1 MKKAVIILTL
11 TSLVY
16 TSCENSNNSTK
27 EKELKLRELELK
39 QKEEVLLNDTKE
51 EIELKEQELVQKEKE
66 LNSTSNDNKNLSL
79 NTKLIPQEIE
89 YDGKPYIEYTINNKI
104 IALDSYSETDT
115 EGEYIRMKFNNKEVI
130 LKMQKKNS
138 SKAKEVYSN
147 TEYTVAFYDIVEG
160 YVGEEGSVD
169 VSGKLLIES
178 KTEQNTINFK
188 GTYLHKY

>member
-27 EKELKLRELELK
+27 EKELELRELELK

-89 YDGKPYIEYTINNKI
+89 YDGKPSIEYTINNKI